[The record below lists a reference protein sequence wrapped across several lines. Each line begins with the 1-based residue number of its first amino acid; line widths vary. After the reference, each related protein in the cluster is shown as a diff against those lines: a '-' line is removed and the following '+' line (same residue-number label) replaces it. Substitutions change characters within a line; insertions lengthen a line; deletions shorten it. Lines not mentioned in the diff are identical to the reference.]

1 VPSLGKGIAL
11 KMRSKT
17 LIMVAVL
24 AIIGAGILLRLEE
37 GPAFA
42 GSPGPEIAVAK
53 GPGNSPLVRTF
64 LSDGSPTTPFANPTL
79 VYQQSFKGGSYVALG
94 DVNGSGSV
102 QEVITGAQAGGG
114 SHVRIFGQFGEEIFS
129 FFAFPDGFSGGA
141 RVASGYINGDGNA
154 DVIVGAGPGG
164 GPHVRVFDGA
174 ALEAGTLSEI
184 YSIFAYPSGFSGGVF
199 VASADFDGDGL
210 DDIITGAGE
219 GGGPHVRV
227 FSGADGSP
235 LAGFFPFQS
244 GFGGGVRVAGGDING
259 DNKDDVIVGAGPS
272 GGPHVRVM
280 DATNPNNSLLDIFPY
295 AAGFT
300 GGVFV
305 GSYDVGCPNGSPDG
319 TAEILT
325 GAGSGGGPHVRGF
338 DATGTPI
345 LGFFPYEGEFSGG
358 VKVGGAWSV
367 CNHGI

>member
-1 VPSLGKGIAL
+1 M

-17 LIMVAVL
+17 LIIVAVL

-37 GPAFA
+37 RPALA
-42 GSPGPEIAVAK
+42 GGGSAEIAVSK
-53 GPGNSPLVRTF
+53 GPGDSAVVRTF
-64 LSDGSPTTPFANPTL
+64 LSDGTPSTPFVNPTV
-79 VYQQSFKGGSYVALG
+79 VYPQGFKGGSYVALG
-94 DVNGSGSV
+94 DVNGSGTV

-114 SHVRIFGQFGEEIFS
+114 SHVRLFNGGSGAEFFG
-129 FFAFPDGFSGGA
+129 FFAFPDGFTGGA
-141 RVASGYINGDGNA
+141 RVAAGYINGDGNA

-174 ALEAGTLSEI
+174 ALASGSLSEI
-184 YSIFAYPSGFSGGVF
+184 YSIFAYPGGFSGGVF
-199 VASADFDGDGL
+199 VASADFDGDGS

-235 LAGFFPFQS
+235 LASFFPYQS

-280 DATNPNNSLLDIFPY
+280 DATNPENSLLDIFPY
-295 AAGFT
+295 AAGFS

-305 GSYDVGCPNGSPDG
+305 GSYDAPCPNSGGDG

-338 DATGTPI
+338 DASGAPI

-358 VKVGGAWSV
+358 VKVAGAWNH
-367 CNHGI
+367 CNHGV